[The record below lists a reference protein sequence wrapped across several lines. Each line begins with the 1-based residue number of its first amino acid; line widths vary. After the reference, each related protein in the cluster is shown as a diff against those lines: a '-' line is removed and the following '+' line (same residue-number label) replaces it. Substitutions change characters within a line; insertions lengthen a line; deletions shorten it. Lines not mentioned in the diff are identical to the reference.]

1 MQMEV
6 GEILDGRVTGITSF
20 GAFVALPGGKS
31 GLVHI
36 SEVANR
42 FVRDVHEFLTEGQE
56 VRVKVIDI
64 SPEGKIRLSIRQA
77 EPAPES
83 VPQRRPAEP
92 RREVRNRPAAPQ
104 PALLGADGYVP
115 ASSGDRSFEDKL
127 KRFMQESDGKMSG
140 NKLFQQ
146 QKKGQRH
153 RK

>member
-83 VPQRRPAEP
+83 APQRRPAELAYP
-92 RREVRNRPAAPQ
+92 HRLASH
-104 PALLGADGYVP
+104 VP
-115 ASSGDRSFEDKL
+115 SCPGKLIPMQDLDKQKHTKQKL
-127 KRFMQESDGKMSG
+127 AKRIE
-140 NKLFQQ
+140 N
-146 QKKGQRH
+146 
-153 RK
+153 